1 MSGMR
6 QNCYKGCE
14 IMAGKTLDPHLWNL
28 ENLFKFMY
36 DVPVYQ
42 RPYSWDKEQVEVLLD
57 DIIEAYKSESKD
69 EGYYTGNIIVY
80 DKNDKINGLI
90 TKYDIIDGQQ
100 RITTFSLIL
109 LALYTLSISIGVDTN
124 DKTLGNIKAALWKYV
139 NRVYKKDL
147 KAVTLNSIE
156 KKCFSDLYDR
166 CFDSPKTILSFCE
179 NYHCESRFDE
189 RVINNFKNIY
199 EGIRIKISA
208 DDQNEI
214 LDFADYILQYIQF
227 IVIEANCKANKVFS
241 MFESINSKGKKLEEI
256 DLIKTY
262 IFSQLDEDSYGTYLD
277 KWGELIIKTKDNLY
291 DYLYN
296 YIKAYLC
303 FYRQNI
309 TIINFKSISK
319 NELLKYFNEQN
330 IAEAFKKML
339 DDMYDKVDYYNMLS
353 SASDAYNLVKNNKFR
368 FFFKIFTDISYKH
381 PKALFLRTLIE
392 YKEGKIS
399 KDDVVSIISETVSFM
414 MKFLTISSRDS
425 KDAITMFSGI
435 MNDIYECGG
444 VTKDIVINSI
454 AAELIRQGI
463 VSDKLKVDLNSMD
476 AYEQNKKL
484 TISLLSLYEATTT
497 DASGNVK
504 ISYDQAYT
512 ILNSFSETFSLD
524 HLLVQTPDATIDD
537 FKYYKDEAGN
547 VLVLKEGHDF
557 PSDIVSGMDYDTF
570 TRKVLNRI
578 GNLRIYYKD
587 KNSGRQNTTIA
598 LKEYENF
605 NTYGDVVNR
614 GNDLIDTLINKCLPT
629 PEVDLSQ
636 IQTGSN
642 KKSEANLPKMGKLI
656 EFGIVN
662 PGDKLYITLK
672 PDESVATLID
682 EKFVDFN
689 GEKLTINE
697 WGCKITGWQSIRIY
711 AYVAIVG
718 EIETLH
724 QKRLYYIQEHN
735 EPIT

>member
-1 MSGMR
+1 
-6 QNCYKGCE
+6 
-14 IMAGKTLDPHLWNL
+14 MAGKVLDPHLWNL
-28 ENLFKFMY
+28 ENLFKSIY

-42 RPYSWDKEQVEVLLD
+42 RPYSWDKEQVDVLLD

-69 EGYYTGNIIVY
+69 EGYYTGNIIVF

-109 LALYTLSISIGVDTN
+109 LALYTLSLSIGVSES
-124 DKTLGNIKAALWKYV
+124 DKTLTSIKSALWKYV
-139 NRVYKKDL
+139 NREFKKEL
-147 KAVTLNSIE
+147 KAVSLNSIE
-156 KKCFSDLYDR
+156 KKCFSDLYNR
-166 CFDSPKTILSFCE
+166 CFDSPKNIVFYCNS
-179 NYHCESRFDE
+179 YHCESSFDE
-189 RVINNFKNIY
+189 RVISNFKNIY
-199 EGIRIKISA
+199 ERIRIKVSA

-214 LDFADYILQYIQF
+214 LDFADYILQYVQF

-262 IFSQLDEDSYGTYLD
+262 IFSQLDEASYSTYLD

-309 TIINFKSISK
+309 SIINFKAISK
-319 NELLKYFNEQN
+319 NELLKYFNETSV
-330 IAEAFKKML
+330 AEAFKKML

-353 SASDAYNLVKNNKFR
+353 SATSAYQLVKNNKFR
-368 FFFKIFTDISYKH
+368 FYYKIFTEIAYKH

-392 YKEGKIS
+392 FKEGKLS
-399 KDDVVSIISETVSFM
+399 KNDVVEIVTETVSFM
-414 MKFLTISSRDS
+414 MKFLTISGRDS
-425 KDAITMFSGI
+425 KDAITMFSNI

-444 VTKDIVINSI
+444 VTKEIVINAI
-454 AAELIRQGI
+454 ASELYKQG
-463 VSDKLKVDLNSMD
+463 VASEKLKLDLKSID

-484 TISLLSLYEATTT
+484 TISLLSLYESTTRN
-497 DASGNVK
+497 AKGKLK

-512 ILNSFSETFSLD
+512 ILNSFSDAFSLD
-524 HLLVQTPDATIDD
+524 HLLVQTPDPQSSS
-537 FKYYKDEAGN
+537 FKYYKNASAD
-547 VLVLKEGHDF
+547 VLVLKPDHDF
-557 PSDIVSGMDYDTF
+557 PGEVVDGMDYDAF
-570 TRKVLNRI
+570 TRKILNKL

-587 KNSGRQNTTIA
+587 KNSGRQNSTIA
-598 LKEYENF
+598 LKKYDKF
-605 NTYGDVVNR
+605 DSYADIVNR
-614 GNDLIDTLINKCLPT
+614 ELDVINTIIDECLPM
-629 PEVDLSQ
+629 PSVDLTQ

-642 KKSEANLPKMGKLI
+642 KRTEANLPKMGKLI
-656 EFGIVN
+656 EFGIVK
-662 PGDKLYITLK
+662 PGDKLYITQK
-672 PDESVATLID
+672 PDESVATLLD
-682 EKFVDFN
+682 EKYVDYQ
-689 GEKLTINE
+689 GSKLTINE
-697 WGCKITGWQSIRIY
+697 WGCKMTGWQSIRIY

-724 QKRLYYIQEHN
+724 QKRIAFIQEHN
-735 EPIT
+735 EPVS